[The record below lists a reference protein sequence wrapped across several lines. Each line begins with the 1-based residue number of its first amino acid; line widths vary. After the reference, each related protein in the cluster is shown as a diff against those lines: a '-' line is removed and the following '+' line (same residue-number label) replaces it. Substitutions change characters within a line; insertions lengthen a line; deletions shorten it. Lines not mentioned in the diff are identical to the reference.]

1 MNNQIK
7 YTQEQ
12 LDKALIEQSNDLLTK
27 VLEKSNHLLRK
38 VEKFE
43 LDILAQCRMTR
54 RLLQGL
60 CVVVIIGIVCGVI

>member
-27 VLEKSNHLLRK
+27 VLEK
-38 VEKFE
+38 
-43 LDILAQCRMTR
+43 
-54 RLLQGL
+54 
-60 CVVVIIGIVCGVI
+60 VIIYLEK